1 MPTTIDITVTVKRDG
16 LDIPGYPVSRRVTVD
31 EVQSFEYEEA
41 NDGDTTTFSDIP
53 VAQLTSIQ
61 ALLLRTDQQVNIRM
75 DGATDAGILLN
86 AGGILVIIDHTN
98 DSGSNRLRVNNNSGS
113 IAVLKGL
120 AGGT

>member
-1 MPTTIDITVTVKRDG
+1 MSSTLEITVSVKRDG
-16 LDIPGYPVSRRVTVD
+16 ADIPGYPVSRRVTVD
-31 EVQSFEYEEA
+31 EIQSFEYEEA

-53 VAQLTSIQ
+53 VGQLSSIQ

-86 AGGILVIIDHTN
+86 AGGILVILDHTN
-98 DSGSNRLRVNNNSGS
+98 DAGSNRLRVNNNSGNT
-113 IAVLKGL
+113 AVLKGI